1 MDKTHQSILDI
12 YRFRLRHNGEKGI
25 GNESD
30 ITKTTITKSMIFN
43 CLDRY
48 IELGGDLSEVQI
60 DDKIYA
66 EFKSEMSVL
75 R

>member
-12 YRFRLRHNGEKGI
+12 YRFSLRHYSEKGI

-30 ITKTTITKSMIFN
+30 ITKTTITKSMIFT

-48 IELGGDLSEVQI
+48 IELGGDLSEVQLN
-60 DDKIYA
+60 DKIYE
-66 EFKSEMSVL
+66 EFISEMSML
-75 R
+75 